1 MAGRKNRQEH
11 KAKQAKKSQHNA
23 KRVHKPVPIP
33 GKPVPPK
40 PPTIDLPTILAAMR
54 KDYEDKLDPTQR
66 RPGGEKI
73 DEALF
78 SVIEQAFGAVQT
90 KQKKGKV
97 NISVDNQDLQ
107 AKARPMVDTL
117 ADGLK
122 EAFLAKW
129 IPELTKVIVPPPP
142 PEPNADG
149 TIPEAAKTQF
159 DAVDM
164 AGLAALV
171 LHRKKTPE
179 GG

>member
-1 MAGRKNRQEH
+1 MPGRKNRQEH
-11 KAKQAKKSQHNA
+11 KAKQAKKSSKTKKA
-23 KRVHKPVPIP
+23 HKPIPIP

-78 SVIEQAFGAVQT
+78 AVIEQAFGAVQT

-97 NISVDNQDLQ
+97 NISVDNQDLK

-129 IPELTKVIVPPPP
+129 IPELTKVFVPPAPQ
-142 PEPNADG
+142 EPSLDG
-149 TIPEAAKTQF
+149 TVPEAPKTQF

-164 AGLAALV
+164 AGLAALL
-171 LHRKKTPE
+171 LHRKKTPA
-179 GG
+179 